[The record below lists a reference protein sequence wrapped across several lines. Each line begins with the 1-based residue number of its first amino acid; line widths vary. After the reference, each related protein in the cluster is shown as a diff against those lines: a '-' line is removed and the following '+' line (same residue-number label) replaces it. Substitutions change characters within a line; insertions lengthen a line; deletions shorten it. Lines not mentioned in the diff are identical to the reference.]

1 MAKKRGMVVGEMLW
15 YAPSYIVVFH
25 LLKTQKAQLFQFK
38 KEKGPTVSIAR
49 VLSPAKKKKKYW
61 FFRALLAPVAH
72 NHEMRIYKP
81 DSRSPSNAKVLVEGE
96 HKETTK
102 DGIRS

>member
-49 VLSPAKKKKKYW
+49 VLSSAKKKKVLV
-61 FFRALLAPVAH
+61 F
-72 NHEMRIYKP
+72 
-81 DSRSPSNAKVLVEGE
+81 SRSP
-96 HKETTK
+96 
-102 DGIRS
+102 RSGSS